1 MNISGILLI
10 LFSFFALV
18 YESLMELI
26 DNLCFLFLI
35 IIDVVIVKWVIAAD
49 NDIFGQKRSFFMTN
63 FAKIWDFL

>member
-63 FAKIWDFL
+63 FAKI